1 MERNE
6 PTAGGTPAASGAAS
20 RGHRRSRGR
29 AAGRRRGAGQLGP
42 SGRPTTGGPPVQP
55 GKDAMAGR
63 VEQVIERAVELKGT
77 LADKL
82 EAGADT
88 LRVKARE
95 GTEQV
100 TAAGVC

>member
-20 RGHRRSRGR
+20 RGGPSVE
-29 AAGRRRGAGQLGP
+29 GP
-42 SGRPTTGGPPVQP
+42 SGRATSRSGSTGASGTADDVRARVQQ
-55 GKDAMAGR
+55 GREAVTGR
-63 VEQVIERAVELKGT
+63 VEQVLERAVELKGT

-88 LRVKARE
+88 LRIKTRE

-100 TAAGVC
+100 TVA